1 MITSKDPGKAY
12 NKIQYLFIIKAP
24 QYRGIESY
32 FHNLIKGTYENGQL
46 ISYSI
51 VKDWIFFPKIENKV
65 RIFTLTSSAL
75 H

>member
-51 VKDWIFFPKIENKV
+51 VKD
-65 RIFTLTSSAL
+65 
-75 H
+75 